1 MYVII
6 KVKKGSVGMEN
17 NIESVYIHIPFCKSI
32 CSYCDFCKVLY
43 YGPWVTQYINA
54 LVEEI
59 KDKYNGDLIKTLY
72 IGGGT
77 PSALQE
83 KDLRYLLDV
92 VKRFNLAN
100 EIEFTFEC
108 NLNDINETLL
118 DVLKEYG
125 VNRLSI
131 GIESFNEEKLKFMER
146 HHTYEEAESAMKL
159 CRAKGFDNINVDFIY
174 GIPGE
179 SLKDMKKDF
188 DLLLKLNPDHIS
200 TYSLIIE
207 DNTKIGITK
216 MVPIPEELDASMY
229 EHICDKL
236 ESKKYVHY
244 EISNFAKP
252 GKESKHNLHYWNNE
266 EYYGFGVGASGYT
279 FGVRYDNTKSI
290 NSYLKGNY
298 LYYTHQLD
306 LQEMIENEF
315 ILGLRKISG
324 INKDAFFKKYRKDIN
339 DYKSV
344 KKMLTNNKLVDDGKN
359 IYINRN
365 FLCLSNDILV
375 EFLN

>member
-1 MYVII
+1 MD
-6 KVKKGSVGMEN
+6 N

-146 HHTYEEAESAMKL
+146 HHTYEEAETAMKL
-159 CRAKGFDNINVDFIY
+159 CRTKGFDNINVDFIY

-290 NSYLKGNY
+290 TAYIKGNY
-298 LYYTHQLD
+298 LLKEEILSVETKMD
-306 LQEMIENEF
+306 NELM
-315 ILGLRKISG
+315 LGLRKIKG
-324 INKDAFFKKYRKDIN
+324 INVKDFFNKYGVNIQEAYNLEQAIKDDELIYEDGYLYVN
-339 DYKSV
+339 PEYIYV
-344 KKMLTNNKLVDDGKN
+344 MNEILIKL
-359 IYINRN
+359 
-365 FLCLSNDILV
+365 L
-375 EFLN
+375 